1 MWNVEKRLHTEFLQ
15 ILPETLSAL
24 KSTSLPNVRKSP
36 IQIPSVCKHSNR
48 VSGLAS
54 AAAGHI
60 LNWAGMWWD
69 PIRELSWGPCLCL
82 PACCALPC
90 SAGGAASLATSVSG
104 ALPWVIDETHVLP
117 AGQGLLS
124 LHILTFKKKN
134 QNNKQLWLILFTF
147 FMQKHANRGS
157 DIFKC

>member
-69 PIRELSWGPCLCL
+69 PIRERPCLCL

-124 LHILTFKKKN
+124 LHILTFKKKKP
-134 QNNKQLWLILFTF
+134 KQQTTL
-147 FMQKHANRGS
+147 AN
-157 DIFKC
+157 IVYVFYAEAC